1 MHCSREEVDS
11 AAPLHP
17 VPCRLNRCQIILQT
31 GRFAGNVYDRIHAE
45 PQDLRHRLRMDP
57 LTGRVQNDH
66 IRLLFQFIDYF
77 QDIAADE
84 VTVRKVVPLS
94 IADRSL
100 HSLRHNLN
108 TCHVLCHR
116 RQDLGDRPGSAVE
129 VEDDLILRISDVFPG
144 CLIEDLRPPGI
155 RLEK

>member
-1 MHCSREEVDS
+1 MDSSREEVYG
-11 AAPLHP
+11 AASLYP
-17 VPCRLNRCQIILQT
+17 VPCCLQRRQIILQT
-31 GRFAGNVYDRIHAE
+31 GRLAGYVYDRIHTK

-84 VTVRKVVPLS
+84 VTVRKVVPLR

-100 HSLRHNLN
+100 HCFRYDLHA
-108 TCHVLCHR
+108 CHVLCHR
-116 RQDLGDRPGSAVE
+116 RQDLGDGPGSAVE
-129 VEDDLILRISDVFPG
+129 VEDDLVLRISDVFPG
-144 CLIEDLRPPGI
+144 CLLEYIRPPGL
-155 RLEK
+155 RLDK